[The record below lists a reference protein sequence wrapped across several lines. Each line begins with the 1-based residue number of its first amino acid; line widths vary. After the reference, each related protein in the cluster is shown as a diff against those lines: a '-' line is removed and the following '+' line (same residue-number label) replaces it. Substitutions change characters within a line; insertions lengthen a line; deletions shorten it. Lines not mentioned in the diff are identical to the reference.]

1 MSRQTAYYTRI
12 LEADQNEAKEAFADF
27 EMLLV
32 SIAPNRAFKTFLMEE
47 YPDMLPYLQ
56 MIRLFKYYQDDDE
69 NLKKANQEHSDLVR

>member
-1 MSRQTAYYTRI
+1 
-12 LEADQNEAKEAFADF
+12 
-27 EMLLV
+27 MLLV